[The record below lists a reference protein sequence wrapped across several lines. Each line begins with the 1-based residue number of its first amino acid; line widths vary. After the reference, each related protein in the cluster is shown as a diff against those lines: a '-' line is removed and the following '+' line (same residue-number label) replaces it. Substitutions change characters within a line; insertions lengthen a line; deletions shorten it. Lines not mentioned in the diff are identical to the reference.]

1 MYGNFRTSISINM
14 EGHGMTTNEKHEEF
28 LLFGFGTSDPIH
40 RRFLRIANDE
50 FRTSEWIE
58 VASDTDPTAI
68 HLHERRNQAEG
79 Q

>member
-1 MYGNFRTSISINM
+1 
-14 EGHGMTTNEKHEEF
+14 MTTNERQDSF
-28 LLFGFGTSDPIH
+28 IIFGFGTSDPIH

-58 VASDTDPTAI
+58 VASDTDQYAI
-68 HLHERRNQAEG
+68 HLHERRNQTKR